1 MNTPCGEGFTDL
13 TGRDAVNRAD
23 SCYTQADGSSPC
35 YARNSLIRLNS
46 NGTTTLV
53 SGRQLQEESE
63 EIFSTTA
70 SELGT
75 TMNQRPISQEVVTSN
90 AATLSDHLVS
100 AGGTIAEN
108 TGVQALLDFA
118 GLNPPET
125 EHTTAGRVIGHGL
138 SLGIALGEIA
148 VGASLIAAGTGGNL
162 FGVGLDL
169 TGVGAAVGVPVHAVS
184 TAAIATGAAIGFHGV
199 FTAGNTSVNIYRQS
213 GLQENTRGSRP
224 KKTSPIRDAD
234 GPHTT
239 VKKDSSGGITG
250 TETWKLNP
258 RNPRGWDS
266 DKRVDVNPKGA
277 PHNLIPTPHT
287 TRKGKTRPSRKW
299 EIP

>member
-1 MNTPCGEGFTDL
+1 MENP
-13 TGRDAVNRAD
+13 AVEVTTV
-23 SCYTQADGSSPC
+23 TQT
-35 YARNSLIRLNS
+35 I
-46 NGTTTLV
+46 V
-53 SGRQLQEESE
+53 SAS
-63 EIFSTTA
+63 A

-75 TMNQRPISQEVVTSN
+75 TINQRPISQEVVTSD

-184 TAAIATGAAIGFHGV
+184 TAAIATGAVIGTHGV
-199 FTAGNTSVNIYRQS
+199 FTAANTSVNIYNQAK
-213 GLQENTRGSRP
+213 GWKETTENAERMKQGKAPIGNDGHPVELHHNGQKPNGELVPMTRTEHRGQGNFSKNHPYRGRSRIDRSKF
-224 KKTSPIRDAD
+224 KKIREQFW
-234 GPHTT
+234 
-239 VKKDSSGGITG
+239 KDKVRT
-250 TETWKLNP
+250 K
-258 RNPRGWDS
+258 
-266 DKRVDVNPKGA
+266 
-277 PHNLIPTPHT
+277 
-287 TRKGKTRPSRKW
+287 
-299 EIP
+299 

>member
-1 MNTPCGEGFTDL
+1 MENP
-13 TGRDAVNRAD
+13 AVEVTTV
-23 SCYTQADGSSPC
+23 TQT
-35 YARNSLIRLNS
+35 I
-46 NGTTTLV
+46 V
-53 SGRQLQEESE
+53 SAS
-63 EIFSTTA
+63 A

-75 TMNQRPISQEVVTSN
+75 TINQRPISQEVVTSN

-199 FTAGNTSVNIYRQS
+199 FTAGNTSVNIYNQAK
-213 GLQENTRGSRP
+213 GKNEGVYEFP
-224 KKTSPIRDAD
+224 DAD
-234 GPHTT
+234 TPGTDYVGQSNDTSRRIAQHERSGRKSRDSKAN
-239 VKKDSSGGITG
+239 VKAVPGGKTKREMVEQGMIDKKGGIKG
-250 TETWKLNP
+250 GKVSNI
-258 RNPRGWDS
+258 RNPIS
-266 DKRVDVNPKGA
+266 EKRKKKLG
-277 PHNLIPTPHT
+277 I
-287 TRKGKTRPSRKW
+287 K
-299 EIP
+299 